1 MLNFIKCFFTS
12 IEIAM
17 WFLFFSFVYVVTH
30 IDLPMLNSP
39 CELGIWRIIFFTCCW
54 IWFAN
59 ILLKI
64 VASVFIK
71 IFPCNFL
78 IQCCLVLVILMDDDG
93 FIESLWECFLFNFLE
108 EFGNDRY
115 KFFFVYLAESVC
127 EAIWS
132 QTFVCREFLNY
143 RLYFTCSDRSV
154 QIICLFLIQFSW
166 VVCF

>member
-1 MLNFIKCFFTS
+1 MDVEFHQMLFYIYWDSHVVFVFFFCLCGES
-12 IEIAM
+12 H
-17 WFLFFSFVYVVTH
+17 WFAYA
-30 IDLPMLNSP
+30 DP
-39 CELGIWRIIFFTCCW
+39 CELGMWRIIFFTCCW
-54 IWFAN
+54 IWYAN

-78 IQCCLVLVILMDDDG
+78 IRCCLVLVILMDDDG
-93 FIESLWECFLFNFLE
+93 FIESLWECFLFHFLE
-108 EFGNDRY
+108 EFGNDRC